1 MVYWQLRTKLTLE
14 KGEVLVLVFENCG
27 WEIDSMGT
35 LPFGSGNDTAN
46 RQWEV
51 PDDSNVAIKVMSAMQ
66 PWLPVEDENGNLIDI
81 VEIPLSQN
89 ESNKRCIEEMKN
101 QLIELDKQTIRPL
114 RAIFTGTDT
123 EEDRSILTDLED
135 QAQRIRQQMSEIEGG
150 MVQIKD

>member
-135 QAQRIRQQMSEIEGG
+135 QAQRIRQQMSEIEG
-150 MVQIKD
+150 